1 MSSGGFILDPGCG
14 PPQSHSPD
22 LLGQWG
28 TARQTMSTAF
38 EGRRRVLF
46 IDDDRLFLET
56 MQRVMGALSNGSW
69 DVFVAESS
77 GAAFAL
83 LQEQPINLVVID
95 VQMPVMDGFQLL
107 TLLNRRHPN
116 LQKVVLTGYA
126 ASENY
131 RAACLSNGA
140 ELFLEKPR
148 TDGEQK
154 SLFATLNELV
164 RWQPE
169 QGFRGVLRRVG
180 LQDVIQMECLAKNSL
195 TLEVKAGSEQG
206 RIHIKDGSIV
216 HASLGQLMGEEAFHR
231 ILALRGG
238 EFVTRSFGEPTER
251 TIDGPWEFLLMEAA
265 RQRDEGAQAAAAPS
279 SIEPELPGVELPPA
293 APEPAVSQAT
303 AQLTALPLAPDP
315 PRSPR
320 VASGPQPSAVRVG
333 AGPDQAEPASAGA
346 AVAAATQAE
355 EVLICSGHGEIL
367 YQWQCRN
374 SETWV
379 SFLEFVSQKSRRLVQ
394 GLEFGPFDRLEIL
407 TARSRWVA
415 LVSTQRG
422 ILVRLRRDPRPADG
436 PGKGA
441 DPDEPGPA

>member
-1 MSSGGFILDPGCG
+1 
-14 PPQSHSPD
+14 
-22 LLGQWG
+22 
-28 TARQTMSTAF
+28 MSTTF

-77 GAAFAL
+77 GAAFAI

-107 TLLNRRHPN
+107 TLLNRRNPN

-148 TDGEQK
+148 TEAEQR

-180 LQDVIQMECLAKNSL
+180 LQDVIQMECLARNSL
-195 TLEVKAGSEQG
+195 LLEVKAGSEQG
-206 RIHIKDGSIV
+206 RIYIKEGSIV
-216 HASLGQLMGEEAFHR
+216 HASVGRLKGEEAFHR
-231 ILALRGG
+231 LLALRGG
-238 EFVTRSFGEPTER
+238 EFVTRSFSEPPEH
-251 TIDGPWEFLLMEAA
+251 TIDGAWEFLLMEAA
-265 RQRDEGAQAAAAPS
+265 RQRDEGAQAAAPAPLTEPAVPG
-279 SIEPELPGVELPPA
+279 IEALPTG
-293 APEPAVSQAT
+293 PEPAASRT
-303 AQLTALPLAPDP
+303 TALPTAPPLASDA
-315 PRSPR
+315 PRSPWA
-320 VASGPQPSAVRVG
+320 ASGFQPSAVRVG
-333 AGPDQAEPASAGA
+333 TGPDQAKLTLARP
-346 AVAAATQAE
+346 AVADSTEAE
-355 EVLICSGHGEIL
+355 EVLICSGQGEIL

-379 SFLEFVSQKSRRLVQ
+379 GFLEFVSQKSRRLAQ
-394 GLEFGPFDRLEIL
+394 GFELGPFDRLEIQ

-415 LVSTQRG
+415 LVSAQRG
-422 ILVRLRRDPRPADG
+422 ILVRLRREPRPADG
-436 PGKGA
+436 PRKG
-441 DPDEPGPA
+441 